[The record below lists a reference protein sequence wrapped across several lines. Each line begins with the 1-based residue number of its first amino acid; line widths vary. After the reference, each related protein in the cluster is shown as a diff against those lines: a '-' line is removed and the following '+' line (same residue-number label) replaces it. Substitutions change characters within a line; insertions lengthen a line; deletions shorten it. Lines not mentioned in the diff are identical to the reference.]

1 MSKIHLEILTIER
14 KLLDDHVD
22 MVVAPGI
29 EGVFGVLPNHSPLL
43 TALNYGELMVK
54 KEGNEDQFYAIGGGF
69 IEIQPNHVVVMAD
82 SAERAEEIDL
92 ARVEAAQ
99 QRAQELLESRGEAA
113 DFEKAQSSL
122 KRSALRLKVAKRRN
136 RKRGETPLG

>member
-99 QRAQELLESRGEAA
+99 QRAQELLESRDETA
-113 DFEKAQSSL
+113 DFEKAQSAL
-122 KRSALRLKVAKRRN
+122 KRSALRLKVAKRRTRN
-136 RKRGETPLG
+136 RGERPLG